1 MIPDLLENIL
11 AEIKK
16 QNSEIA
22 TLRTST
28 AEIKKQV
35 DTPKP
40 INLDA
45 KEVAKLLWTQLSP
58 ELKEIQTK
66 TNELQKVANSIPSTV
81 NHTTTYGIDLKT
93 KIWVFMVLA
102 SGIFGFL
109 IAPSIGQKLDQ
120 QYKIIQLEN
129 HLQYHIDRNPTTE
142 KKYQNQNN

>member
-1 MIPDLLENIL
+1 MIPDLLEHIL

-22 TLRTST
+22 ILRAST

-35 DTPKP
+35 DSPKP
-40 INLDA
+40 INLDSE
-45 KEVAKLLWTQLSP
+45 KVAKLLWGQLSP
-58 ELKEIQTK
+58 ELKEIQSK
-66 TNELQKVANSIPSTV
+66 TSELQKVAKMIPSTV
-81 NHTTTYGIDLKT
+81 NHTTTYGIDLQT
-93 KIWVFMVLA
+93 KIWVLLVLA

-142 KKYQNQNN
+142 KKYQNQN

>member
-22 TLRTST
+22 ILRTST

>member
-66 TNELQKVANSIPSTV
+66 TSELQKVANSIPSTV